1 MRRNRQWITALF
13 GAALMLAPVYTVARA
28 QDDGTS
34 AKHDMKDAGRDT
46 KAGAKDAG
54 KGVKKGTE
62 KSL

>member
-1 MRRNRQWITALF
+1 
-13 GAALMLAPVYTVARA
+13 MLAPVYTVARA